1 MRPTYSIF
9 GRPAAFAAR
18 FLDLHRVAVG
28 ELPHR
33 VERPRDDA
41 VTFAQARE
49 HLEIAFAGDA
59 DLDRHEHR
67 SPLADD
73 EHPFCFL
80 ARLSGRRLGGRHAGL
95 DRGGATSAARGRR
108 LVNEIARLVEE
119 HLPYGESLNRDR
131 YRLRAS
137 GRRDLGGAREAG
149 THVRHLLFERDH
161 DLEIGCLPLP
171 RGLRPRLLNRTVA
184 DLGDLA
190 PERLV
195 MHRVD
200 GDLGRLVEHDGW
212 DVRFVDLY
220 LRFDHRHVGNR
231 QQHRAGIVHRPDD
244 DVLALLD
251 VATGHDAIHRGG
263 DDDLAQVVA
272 RGLELSLLLQDLLLA
287 RLNVLHA

>member
-1 MRPTYSIF
+1 MPTLTGTNTARPSRMTNTPS
-9 GRPAAFAAR
+9 
-18 FLDLHRVAVG
+18 V
-28 ELPHR
+28 
-33 VERPRDDA
+33 
-41 VTFAQARE
+41 
-49 HLEIAFAGDA
+49 
-59 DLDRHEHR
+59 
-67 SPLADD
+67 S
-73 EHPFCFL
+73 
-80 ARLSGRRLGGRHAGL
+80 
-95 DRGGATSAARGRR
+95 
-108 LVNEIARLVEE
+108 
-119 HLPYGESLNRDR
+119 
-131 YRLRAS
+131 LRA
-137 GRRDLGGAREAG
+137 
-149 THVRHLLFERDH
+149 
-161 DLEIGCLPLP
+161 
-171 RGLRPRLLNRTVA
+171 RLLNRTVA

-190 PERLV
+190 AERLV

-263 DDDLAQVVA
+263 GDDLAQVVA